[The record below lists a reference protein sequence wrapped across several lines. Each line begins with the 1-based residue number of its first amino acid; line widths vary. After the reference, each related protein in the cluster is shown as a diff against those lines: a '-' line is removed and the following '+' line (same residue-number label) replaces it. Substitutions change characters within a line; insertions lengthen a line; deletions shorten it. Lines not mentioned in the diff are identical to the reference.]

1 MEEAPEQKFMK
12 LGKLV
17 FPEVAHSVARNTDL
31 LVFNGSYVLSSGN
44 KRDVTIKRFHK
55 DLAAVPTKKL
65 FDLQHPNVIRHYAI
79 EEDENF
85 SYVTLFYTS
94 SFLCL
99 FLFVS
104 FSTLLLL

>member
-1 MEEAPEQKFMK
+1 MEGAAELKLMK

-17 FPEVAHSVARNTDL
+17 FPEVAHSVAKNTDL
-31 LVFNGSYVLSSGN
+31 LVFNGNYVLSSGN

-79 EEDENF
+79 EEDADF
-85 SYVTLFYTS
+85 LYVTLFYTP
-94 SFLCL
+94 F
-99 FLFVS
+99 
-104 FSTLLLL
+104 FS